1 MNGGTLILTRR
12 DVAALLSIEECTDAV
27 EHVFKLYGEGKTQA
41 PGVLGVHA
49 QNGGFHIKAGMLQL
63 NRPYFAAKINANF
76 PQNPKRLGLPTIQG
90 VIVFS
95 DAENGY
101 PLAIMDSTEIT
112 SQRTAAATAVAAK
125 YLARP
130 ESKTLMICGCGIQG
144 RVSLRALMRLF
155 PLEEVFAYDID
166 STQSEK
172 FVSDLSAEMAIT
184 IKAVSQ
190 LEGAALQSDICVTCT
205 PSRQFFLKRE
215 HIAPGTFV
223 AAVGADNGDKQ
234 ELDPN
239 LLAASKVVADMVE
252 QCATIGDLHHAL
264 DQKVM
269 KKDQVH
275 AELGAVVA
283 GTKPGRTSSDEVI
296 VFDSTGMA
304 LQDVVTSALVY
315 EKATQQDAGTTMEL
329 STWTTAQRPRSTSMR
344 SCKT

>member
-1 MNGGTLILTRR
+1 MNCGTLILTRR
-12 DVAALLSIEECTDAV
+12 DVAALLSIEEYTDAV
-27 EHVFKLYGEGKTQA
+27 EHVFSLYGEGKTQA

-76 PQNPKRLGLPTIQG
+76 PQNPKTLGLPTIQG
-90 VIVFS
+90 VIVLS
-95 DAENGY
+95 DAEYGY
-101 PLAIMDSTEIT
+101 PLEIMDSTEIT

-130 ESKTLMICGCGIQG
+130 ESKTLTICGCGIQG

-155 PLEEVFAYDID
+155 PIEEVFAYDID

-172 FVSDLSAEMAIT
+172 FVSDLSAELAIA

-239 LLAASKVVADMVE
+239 LLAASKVVADLVE

-264 DQKVM
+264 DQT
-269 KKDQVH
+269 
-275 AELGAVVA
+275 GAI
-283 GTKPGRTSSDEVI
+283 G
-296 VFDSTGMA
+296 
-304 LQDVVTSALVY
+304 
-315 EKATQQDAGTTMEL
+315 
-329 STWTTAQRPRSTSMR
+329 
-344 SCKT
+344 